1 VIRVHPAAT
10 SEAVEAAAWYFRRSE
25 CRGLSF
31 FERLRQAYAE
41 VEAHPLRWALYRK
54 RTRHFKLRGFP
65 DLVVYRPWQD
75 GVLVLTVAHGK
86 RKPAYWAKRLRD
98 IR

>member
-1 VIRVHPAAT
+1 MIRVHPAAT

-25 CRGLSF
+25 RRGIQFSD
-31 FERLRQAYAE
+31 RLREAYAE
-41 VEAHPLRWALYRK
+41 VEAHPLRWAAYRK

-65 DLVVYRPWQD
+65 YLVVYRPWQE
-75 GVLVLTVAHGK
+75 GVFVLAVAHGK